1 MKTLVVQK
9 RLAFSPGTLERQA
22 GPFLDAVRQLV
33 REARE
38 HYRSVDLELV
48 DMGFIPAGDH
58 IEVKLFSGA
67 LEREGTAAYPHR
79 PRLVGNI
86 HMNSGFRLLL

>member
-58 IEVKLFSGA
+58 IEVKLYFRER
-67 LEREGTAAYPHR
+67 LEREAGLPLT
-79 PRLVGNI
+79 PR
-86 HMNSGFRLLL
+86 